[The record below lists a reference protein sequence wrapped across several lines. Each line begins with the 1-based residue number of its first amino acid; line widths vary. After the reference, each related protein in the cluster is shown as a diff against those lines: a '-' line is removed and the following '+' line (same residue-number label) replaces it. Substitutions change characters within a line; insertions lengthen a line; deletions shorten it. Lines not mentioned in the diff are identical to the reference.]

1 MKALYVNANKHT
13 NVDGPRYYTTTHLHC
28 LPPTGFCPLPFS
40 STSLPRL
47 HASMRAYTHTCTHTP
62 STPRPH
68 THTHLH
74 TDIHILTHPHT
85 HTHRHT
91 HPPPPTHCQTHTPPH
106 ASGTK
111 HIVHPVRLA

>member
-47 HASMRAYTHTCTHTP
+47 HASMRA
-62 STPRPH
+62 H
-68 THTHLH
+68 THTHTH
-74 TDIHILTHPHT
+74 THIHT
-85 HTHRHT
+85 HTHTHT
-91 HPPPPTHCQTHTPPH
+91 HTRSLSRTHTQSHTHTVTRTHTH
-106 ASGTK
+106 AVSHTHTHT
-111 HIVHPVRLA
+111 HILTDV